1 MNKIVIKNLSKE
13 YGNSENKVIAN
24 DNISFEIEE
33 GELVVILGASGAG
46 KSTLLNI
53 LGGMDSATRGEV
65 NIFGEDITK
74 FNEKKLTKYRRYM
87 IGFVFQF
94 YNLIPNLTVL
104 ENVELASQIS
114 KKHIDVK
121 QILDKVGLL
130 NRKDNFP
137 SQISGGEQQRVAIAR
152 AIAKM
157 PKILLCDE
165 PTGALDHKTGKNI
178 LKILKSYAKD
188 ENKTVIIITH
198 NSSIAQIADRVIE
211 IYDSKVKNIK
221 LNEKPKKID
230 EVEW

>member
-114 KKHIDVK
+114 KKHIDVN

-198 NSSIAQIADRVIE
+198 NSSIAQIADKVIE

>member
-1 MNKIVIKNLSKE
+1 
-13 YGNSENKVIAN
+13 
-24 DNISFEIEE
+24 
-33 GELVVILGASGAG
+33 
-46 KSTLLNI
+46 
-53 LGGMDSATRGEV
+53 
-65 NIFGEDITK
+65 
-74 FNEKKLTKYRRYM
+74 M

>member
-74 FNEKKLTKYRRYM
+74 FNEKKLTEYRRHM